1 MPKFEQREPEERM
14 PPAERRAAPRLA
26 VTHEKNPEK
35 VTVEPENPKSPPQ
48 EPKPATPDQPK
59 SVPPKPQADEPKK
72 VEKNDVQEPKGKP
85 HETVPGRITHYEDP
99 DDTPVIK
106 DQPSHFPEAIEV
118 EDDEVEKARATWAA
132 EIERLSRQRVVSQP
146 GQPKADDL
154 PERKVAP
161 PVKVVR
167 PETLDQ
173 QTMQVDDASPFPGTG
188 APGSPK
194 VQVVATDPSV
204 IQVQRPAGEV
214 AQGNATLDSI
224 LDVVPGLKDLIADQ
238 VKAAL
243 AAAGVSEA
251 KAKASPVYQIN
262 PNLPQWRPGKYLKHY
277 RNDVFPQK
285 RYIRMHVDHD
295 ADKLVQDRIDLGEYI
310 QFSNGHFFATDQRD
324 VDQLEW
330 MRTHP
335 THDRTGN
342 TVIGGDPSI
351 YIDDD
356 SEDVLWCPECRKPFA
371 SATKMEAHR
380 KATHSTSAVA

>member
-1 MPKFEQREPEERM
+1 MPTFKHEPEERM
-14 PPAERRAAPRLA
+14 PPAERKAVPRLS
-26 VTHEKNPEK
+26 VTHDRNPEK
-35 VTVEPENPKSPPQ
+35 VTVKPESPPQ
-48 EPKPATPDQPK
+48 VQKPATPDQPK
-59 SVPPKPQADEPKK
+59 AEPPQPQPDEPKR

-85 HETVPGRITHYEDP
+85 HETVPGRITHYENP
-99 DDTPVIK
+99 DDTPVIPDPPK
-106 DQPSHFPEAIEV
+106 DRPDPIEV
-118 EDDEVEKARATWAA
+118 EDDEVAKARAVWAA
-132 EIERLSRQRVVSQP
+132 EIDRLAHQRPVPQP

-161 PVKVVR
+161 PTRVVR

-188 APGSPK
+188 SPATPK

-224 LDVVPGLKDLIADQ
+224 LDIVPGLKDLIADQ

-243 AAAGVSEA
+243 AQAGVSEK
-251 KAKASPVYQIN
+251 KAAASPVYQLN
-262 PNLPQWRPGKYLKHY
+262 PNLPSWRPKTYLKHY

-285 RYIRMHVDHD
+285 RYIRMHVDHEN
-295 ADKLVQDRIDLGEYI
+295 DKLVQDRIDLGEYI
-310 QFSNGHFFATDQRD
+310 QFANGHFFATDQRD

-335 THDRTGN
+335 THDRTGA
-342 TVIGGDPSI
+342 TVIGGDPSL
-351 YIDDD
+351 YVDDE

-371 SATKMEAHR
+371 SASKMAAHR
-380 KATHSTSAVA
+380 KATHNTSAVA